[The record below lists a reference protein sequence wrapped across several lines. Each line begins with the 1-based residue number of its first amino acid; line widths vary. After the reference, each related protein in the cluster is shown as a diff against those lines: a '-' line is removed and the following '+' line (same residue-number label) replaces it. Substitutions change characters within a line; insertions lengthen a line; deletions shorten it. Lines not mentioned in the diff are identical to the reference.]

1 MTRTFVG
8 FRTEAGQ
15 YAVPVEDTR
24 EVRGAEGIMPLPAPR
39 AGVVGLLQRGEEAL
53 PVLDALGTG
62 RGHVLVLDPA
72 GQPFGLLVEEVTGVV
87 SVDEADIGDPPAGQE
102 DPVVTGVV
110 SMGDSLL
117 LLVDAAALATALA
130 P

>member
-1 MTRTFVG
+1 MTRTLVG
-8 FRTEAGQ
+8 FRTEAGH

-39 AGVVGLLQRGEEAL
+39 PGVVGLLQRGEEAL
-53 PVLDALGTG
+53 PVLDALGAG
-62 RGHVLVLDPA
+62 RGHVLVLAPA
-72 GQPFGLLVEEVTGVV
+72 GRAFGLLVEEVTGVL

-102 DPVVTGVV
+102 DPVVVGVV
-110 SMGDSLL
+110 PTGDALV
-117 LLVDAAALATALA
+117 LLVDAEAIATVLL